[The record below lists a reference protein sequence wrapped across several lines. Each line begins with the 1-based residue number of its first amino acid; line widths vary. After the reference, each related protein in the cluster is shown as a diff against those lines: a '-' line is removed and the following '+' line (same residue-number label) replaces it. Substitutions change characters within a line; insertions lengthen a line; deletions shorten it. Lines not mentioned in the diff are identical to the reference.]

1 MTECERIIIEGI
13 LPESFFMPETI
24 CDFYVDETRKKI
36 CHFANYL

>member
-13 LPESFFMPETI
+13 LQESFFMPETI